1 MDTGAPLWLFFL
13 MVLGIIAL
21 PGMDM
26 AFVVGSSLRGGRRAG
41 LLAVAGIMAGAVF
54 HVAVTG
60 LGLGALLQWL
70 PGLFNALLV
79 AGAAY
84 LVWIGVSIWRSD
96 LSSGAPDEQ
105 GAMAPVS
112 TAATFRQGLFTSV
125 MNPKAYVFVVAVFP
139 QFMQS
144 GQRPLALQFVLMGL
158 IIWAVQAGVY
168 GPIAIA
174 AGSSREGLRARPR
187 LLRFVARATA
197 CVLVVGAVVTAVEGW
212 RPL

>member
-13 MVLGIIAL
+13 MVLGIVAL

-41 LLAVAGIMAGAVF
+41 LLAVAGIMAGAIF
-54 HVAVTG
+54 HVTVTG
-60 LGLGALLQWL
+60 LGLGALLQWI

-79 AGAAY
+79 AGALY
-84 LVWIGVSIWRSD
+84 LVWIGVSIWRADFST
-96 LSSGAPDEQ
+96 SSPEAAAP
-105 GAMAPVS
+105 AS
-112 TAATFRQGLFTSV
+112 TSATFRQGLFTSV

-144 GQRPLALQFVLMGL
+144 GDRPLALQFLFMGL
-158 IIWAVQAGVY
+158 IIWIVQAGVY

-174 AGSSREGLRARPR
+174 AGSAGTGLQARPR
-187 LLRFVARATA
+187 LLRFIARTTA
-197 CVLVVGAVVTAVEGW
+197 CVLVIGAVVTAVEGW